1 MLHAE
6 AGSLEMGSWRRS
18 WRGTRLGPLS
28 CREGVE
34 LAGQLPCAGSP
45 IIKDFLSFVLVSS
58 VILLKRG
65 DTALAQPTA
74 PPQSL

>member
-1 MLHAE
+1 
-6 AGSLEMGSWRRS
+6 
-18 WRGTRLGPLS
+18 
-28 CREGVE
+28 

-45 IIKDFLSFVLVSS
+45 IIKDFLIFVLVSS

>member
-1 MLHAE
+1 M
-6 AGSLEMGSWRRS
+6 
-18 WRGTRLGPLS
+18 
-28 CREGVE
+28 
-34 LAGQLPCAGSP
+34 AGQLPCAGSP
-45 IIKDFLSFVLVSS
+45 MIKDFLIFVLVSS

>member
-1 MLHAE
+1 VSTGRRPHVVIGDGVQVSA
-6 AGSLEMGSWRRS
+6 AGCGGSL
-18 WRGTRLGPLS
+18 
-28 CREGVE
+28 
-34 LAGQLPCAGSP
+34 PCTGSP
-45 IIKDFLSFVLVSS
+45 MIKDFLIFVLVSS